1 MAQHTEFS
9 LRADEEFIELYKIL
23 KAEGLCQDGAQAKI
37 AVADGQVIVNGEVE
51 TRKRKKIYAGDRIE
65 FAGNYIVVL
74 AEAGQTVPQE
84 ATEMQFPADDNGEM
98 LKAMADAGMDLTKSM
113 NIDFFLVFDERSDA
127 ESVLEDLTAK
137 NDGAELELQFNEE
150 VEKWEIIASYH
161 MVPEYDAIIAKE
173 TELNSFAGEF
183 DGMTD
188 GWGVM
193 QHQEGD
199 EFAGDDEHDHECD
212 EHCHH

>member
-1 MAQHTEFS
+1 MATEFK

-51 TRKRKKIYAGDRIE
+51 TRKRKKIYAGDTVVFTGE
-65 FAGNYIVVL
+65 TIVVV
-74 AEAGQTVPQE
+74 AEAGQATTTE
-84 ATEMQFPADDNGEM
+84 ATEMQFPADDNGQM
-98 LKAMADAGMDLTKSM
+98 LQAMVDAGMDLTKSM
-113 NIDFFLVFDERSDA
+113 DIDFFLVFDERSDA

-137 NDGAELELQFNEE
+137 NDSVDLELQFNEE
-150 VEKWEIIASYH
+150 VEKWEIIACYH
-161 MVPEYDAIIAKE
+161 MVPEYNAILAKE
-173 TELNSFAGEF
+173 TELNNFAGEF

-193 QHQEGD
+193 QHQDGD
-199 EFAGDDEHDHECD
+199 DFAGDDDEHECD